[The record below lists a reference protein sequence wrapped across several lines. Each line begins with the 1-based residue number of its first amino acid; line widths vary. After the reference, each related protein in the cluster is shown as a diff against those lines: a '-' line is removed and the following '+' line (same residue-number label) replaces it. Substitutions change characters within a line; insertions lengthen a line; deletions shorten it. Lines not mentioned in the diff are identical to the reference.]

1 MDKQTTDLRDYVLP
15 LRKWWWLIVAAT
27 LVAAVSS
34 FLATRQ
40 QPPIYRTRTT
50 VMVGSAIENPNPSGN
65 EFWLTQQLATTYADI
80 VKRDPVRNATMAAL
94 GLTWLP
100 EYQARVVPNTQLVE
114 ILVTDTSPERAQA
127 VADEL
132 ARQLV
137 LLSPTAPGREDQQRQ
152 AFINQQLSD
161 LEVKI
166 QETQEEITRKQAELA
181 NMFSARQI
189 ADTQTQI
196 AGLQNKLST
205 LQANYAALLAN
216 TQRGALNTISV
227 IEPAALPT
235 IPVGPNKPA
244 TILLAAA
251 IGLLLAVG
259 AAYLLEYLDDTM
271 KNPDDVQKAVGLTTL
286 GAVPEVTGVA
296 AGNDL
301 VVLAGGQSAATEA
314 FRILRTNLQFAAVD
328 RPVRTLV
335 ISSPAPREGKTLTS
349 SNLGVAFAQAGQR
362 VILVD
367 ADLHRPR
374 LHRVF
379 GLRNNVGLTSALL
392 EPRPAIDGLLQETA
406 VPGLQVLTSGPLPPN
421 PAELL
426 ASRRMREFTEALA
439 QAADI
444 VIFDTPPIT
453 ALADAAIVSSQVD
466 GVLLVVSAGNTRRE
480 MARRA
485 LAALQRVNARVVGA
499 LINRMP
505 VQGAGYYY
513 YYYYYYGRYYGE
525 DDNGGRRNHKGRLR
539 NGLFR
544 RPEAPAPGPKPS
556 EGGMASG

>member
-1 MDKQTTDLRDYVLP
+1 MDKQSTDLRDYVLP

-27 LVAAVSS
+27 LVATISS

-40 QPPIYRTRTT
+40 QPPIYRTRVT
-50 VMVGSAIENPNPSGN
+50 VMVGSAIENPNPNGN

-80 VKRDPVRNATMAAL
+80 VKRDPVRNAAMAAL

-114 ILVTDTSPERAQA
+114 IIVTDTNPQRAQA

-161 LEVKI
+161 LEIKI
-166 QETQEEITRKQAELA
+166 QETQDEINRKQADLA

-189 ADTQTQI
+189 ADTQAQI
-196 AGLQNKLST
+196 AGLQNKLAT

-216 TQRGALNTISV
+216 TQRGALNSINI

-235 IPVGPNKPA
+235 TPVGPNKLA

-251 IGLLLAVG
+251 IGFLLAAG
-259 AAYLLEYLDDTM
+259 AAYLLEYLDDTV
-271 KNPDDVQKAVGLTTL
+271 KNPDDVQKATSLTTL
-286 GAVPEVTGVA
+286 GAVPEVTEVKG
-296 AGNDL
+296 GNEL

-314 FRILRTNLQFAAVD
+314 YRILRTNLQFAAVD
-328 RPVRTLV
+328 RPVRTLM
-335 ISSPAPREGKTLTS
+335 ISSPAPREGKTLTA

-379 GLRNNVGLTSALL
+379 GLRNNIGLTTALL
-392 EPRPAIDGLLQETA
+392 EPQPTIDGLLQETP

-426 ASRRMREFTEALA
+426 ASRRMREFTEKLTG
-439 QAADI
+439 AADI

-453 ALADAAIVSSQVD
+453 ALADAAIIGSQVD
-466 GVLLVVSAGNTRRE
+466 GVLIVMSAGETRRE

-513 YYYYYYGRYYGE
+513 YYYYHYGHYYGE
-525 DDNGGRRNHKGRLR
+525 EENGGRRNGK
-539 NGLFR
+539 R
-544 RPEAPAPGPKPS
+544 RPGNGRFRQPGAPAQTPLPS
-556 EGGMASG
+556 KSGSPAP